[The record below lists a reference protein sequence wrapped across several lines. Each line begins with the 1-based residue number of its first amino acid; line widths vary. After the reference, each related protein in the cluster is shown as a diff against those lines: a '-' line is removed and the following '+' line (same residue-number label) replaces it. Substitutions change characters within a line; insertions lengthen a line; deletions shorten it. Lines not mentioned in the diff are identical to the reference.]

1 MSIDLNANTHSNRY
15 IEGNWISHSSTYTV
29 DDGVSG
35 AQTFEIVDAW
45 FTYDDVNTNFVG
57 DYTLDLASLFVT
69 TLRGYGNLPDLHVAA
84 SIDNDTT
91 DPDSL
96 MSLLQDFTLTSFDDL
111 FTDYASIMDRV
122 QGILFRWASLM

>member
-1 MSIDLNANTHSNRY
+1 M
-15 IEGNWISHSSTYTV
+15 
-29 DDGVSG
+29 
-35 AQTFEIVDAW
+35 
-45 FTYDDVNTNFVG
+45 
-57 DYTLDLASLFVT
+57 DLASLFVT